1 MKRSGRNPGFTV
13 VELLVAL
20 AIFGILAVL
29 AINMGR
35 SSMQRAAFSSAVNSF
50 VSDFSS
56 VKQQASM
63 ENRYMVIDFNA
74 GGTGYT
80 ILRQRNLDDFTN
92 WQPVRT
98 VSPMEGKPFFAAGEA
113 SDFMVNSTGEV
124 FAFPV
129 TGTIPQPTNIN
140 MSFFIYKPGT
150 SQVDYQRQVRIF
162 PTGGIKI
169 DQ

>member
-1 MKRSGRNPGFTV
+1 MKRNHRVRGFTV

-20 AIFGILAVL
+20 VIFGLLAVA

-35 SSMQRAAFSSAVNSF
+35 SSMQRSTFSSAVNTF
-50 VSDFSS
+50 VADFSS
-56 VKQQASM
+56 VKQQATM
-63 ENRYMVIDFNA
+63 ENRYLAIDFNA

-80 ILRQRNLDDFTN
+80 ILRQRNLDDFAN
-92 WQPVRT
+92 WQSLRT
-98 VSPMEGKPFFAAGEA
+98 VTPMGGKPFFLTGEA

-124 FAFPV
+124 FAYPM
-129 TGTIPQPTNIN
+129 TGSIPQPIQVS

-150 SQVDYQRQVRIF
+150 SLVDYQRQVRIF

-169 DQ
+169 DE

>member
-1 MKRSGRNPGFTV
+1 MKRSRRNRGFTV

-20 AIFGILAVL
+20 GIFGLLAVL
-29 AINMGR
+29 AINIGR

-50 VSDFSS
+50 VSDFSA

-63 ENRYMVIDFNA
+63 ENRYMAVDFNDT
-74 GGTGYT
+74 GTGYT
-80 ILRQRNLDDFTN
+80 ILRQRNLDDFVN
-92 WQPVRT
+92 WQPLRT
-98 VSPMEGKPFFAAGEA
+98 VNPMEGKPFFPAGEA
-113 SDFMVNSTGEV
+113 DDFMVNSTGEV

-129 TGTIPQPTNIN
+129 TGTVPQSVQVS

>member
-1 MKRSGRNPGFTV
+1 MKRSGRTPGFTV
-13 VELLVAL
+13 VELLIAL

-50 VSDFSS
+50 VSDFSAL
-56 VKQQASM
+56 KQQAST

-74 GGTGYT
+74 AGTGYT
-80 ILRQRNLDDFTN
+80 ILRQRNLDDFAN
-92 WQPVRT
+92 WQSLRT
-98 VSPMEGKPFFAAGEA
+98 VTPMEGKPFFVAGEA
-113 SDFMVNSTGEV
+113 GDFMVNSTGEV
-124 FAFPV
+124 FAYPV
-129 TGTIPQPTNIN
+129 TGTVPQSTNVN